1 MKNIFLAIFVLS
13 TIVGFSQV
21 GQKNF
26 IDQNY
31 IEVVGSAK
39 REVIP
44 DKIYLSVQI
53 NEEDN
58 RGKVS
63 LEELESNMLQKLQEL
78 GLDLEKQ
85 VTIKDL
91 GSNFQF
97 YLLLKTNV
105 YTNKSYEILVYDG
118 EMAGKVIVELAKQD
132 ISNVSVSKLEHSNIE
147 NITLEVKQEA
157 VKNAQIKAESLVSTL
172 DQRIGRAIHIQEFDD
187 PEDLYDALQGK
198 VAGVRIRGYAASAA
212 ALPSINFESITIDS
226 RILVKFIL
234 E

>member
-13 TIVGFSQV
+13 TIVGFGQA

-31 IEVVGSAK
+31 IEVVGSSK
-39 REVIP
+39 REVTP
-44 DKIYLSVQI
+44 NKIYLSVQI
-53 NEEDN
+53 NEKDN
-58 RGKVS
+58 KGKVS
-63 LEELESNMLQKLQEL
+63 LEELETKMLQKLQEL

-85 VTIKDL
+85 VSIKDL

-105 YTNKSYEILVYDG
+105 YTSKSYEILVYDG
-118 EMAGKVIVELAKQD
+118 ETAGKVIVELAKQD
-132 ISNVSVSKLEHSNIE
+132 ISNISVSKLEHSDIE

-157 VKNAQIKAESLVSTL
+157 IKNAQTKAKNLVSAL
-172 DQRIGRAIHIQEFDD
+172 DQEIGKAIHIQEFDD
-187 PEDLYDALQGK
+187 PEDLYDALQGR
-198 VAGVRIRGYAASAA
+198 VVGVRIRGYAASEA
-212 ALPSINFESITIDS
+212 ALPSLNFESITIES